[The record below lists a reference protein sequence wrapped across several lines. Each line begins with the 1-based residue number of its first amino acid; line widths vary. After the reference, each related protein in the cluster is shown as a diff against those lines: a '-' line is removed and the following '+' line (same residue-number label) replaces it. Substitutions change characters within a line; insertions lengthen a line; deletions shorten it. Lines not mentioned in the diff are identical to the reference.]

1 MELFHRLSWFYSARV
16 GKALLPLVIVLIH
29 GTPSIWLISET
40 CPGVIWAGISV
51 GVARLGQYADRNSGF
66 CPFVGAG
73 AKHASHY
80 RSVTDRGHRPSH
92 TYSGRPQASRRASPL
107 RPSRAKGAA
116 RLTFGQS
123 PKGHKGARRAITM
136 ESPKGQS
143 PLLRAFIRAEGPFGR
158 EAVEPNQLPAI
169 DVALC

>member
-1 MELFHRLSWFYSARV
+1 MGGSLVELFHRLSWFYSARV

-80 RSVTDRGHRPSH
+80 GSVTDRGHRPSH
-92 TYSGRPQASRRASPL
+92 TYSGRPQAS
-107 RPSRAKGAA
+107 
-116 RLTFGQS
+116 
-123 PKGHKGARRAITM
+123 
-136 ESPKGQS
+136 
-143 PLLRAFIRAEGPFGR
+143 
-158 EAVEPNQLPAI
+158 
-169 DVALC
+169 

>member
-16 GKALLPLVIVLIH
+16 GKALLPLVLVLIH

-80 RSVTDRGHRPSH
+80 GSVTDRGHRPSH

-107 RPSRAKGAA
+107 RPSPAKGAA

-123 PKGHKGARRAITM
+123 PKGHNG
-136 ESPKGQS
+136 SPKGHYHGE
-143 PLLRAFIRAEGPFGR
+143 PEGP
-158 EAVEPNQLPAI
+158 EP
-169 DVALC
+169 ALAGLYQSRRPLWQRGGGTKPIACH